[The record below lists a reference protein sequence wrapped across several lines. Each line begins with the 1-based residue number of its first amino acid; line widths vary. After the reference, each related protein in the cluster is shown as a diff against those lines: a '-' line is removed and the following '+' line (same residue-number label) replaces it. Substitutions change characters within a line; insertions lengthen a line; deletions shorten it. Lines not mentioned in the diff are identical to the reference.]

1 MEPRGTVSDQA
12 LPGYSQRSA
21 SLATALG
28 SQGTPSGPV
37 CSGRVLQSMGGL
49 GSQTPVRSSC
59 VALVELVNLSMLPFS
74 HLGNWEDNDNDI
86 EGRPEVYT
94 S

>member
-1 MEPRGTVSDQA
+1 
-12 LPGYSQRSA
+12 
-21 SLATALG
+21 
-28 SQGTPSGPV
+28 
-37 CSGRVLQSMGGL
+37 MGGL
-49 GSQTPVRSSC
+49 GSQTPARSSR